1 MIAAKIF
8 NTGEKALKGKALLRL
23 KDPMT
28 EQIVFEQQQ
37 DFAVDVDGTTS
48 VSFPLNCQLSIVN
61 CQLLICQVIASCE
74 GASDGEQHYLPI
86 LPSTERVTVTRP
98 FTQIEPGTMTI
109 DLTTLF
115 PGTDKQPVKDKKLTI
130 EYTNNPAWLMVQ
142 ALPAMG
148 KPREDDIIS
157 QTVSFYANSIGKF
170 IVDQNPKVKTVFKLW
185 QEETEKNS
193 LMSALEKDQELK
205 DLILNETPWVM
216 DADRETEQKER
227 LVDFFDDN
235 LMQERISSAI
245 NKMNALQRSDGSWSW
260 WPGMP
265 GSFYMTV
272 EVSEMLVR
280 QNTLIGTSEKTKDML
295 SKAFKFM
302 GREII
307 DMVKEMKKAEKK
319 GIKP

>member
-1 MIAAKIF
+1 
-8 NTGEKALKGKALLRL
+8 
-23 KDPMT
+23 
-28 EQIVFEQQQ
+28 
-37 DFAVDVDGTTS
+37 
-48 VSFPLNCQLSIVN
+48 
-61 CQLLICQVIASCE
+61 
-74 GASDGEQHYLPI
+74 
-86 LPSTERVTVTRP
+86 
-98 FTQIEPGTMTI
+98 
-109 DLTTLF
+109 
-115 PGTDKQPVKDKKLTI
+115 
-130 EYTNNPAWLMVQ
+130 
-142 ALPAMG
+142 
-148 KPREDDIIS
+148 
-157 QTVSFYANSIGKF
+157 
-170 IVDQNPKVKTVFKLW
+170 
-185 QEETEKNS
+185 
-193 LMSALEKDQELK
+193 
-205 DLILNETPWVM
+205 M

-319 GIKP
+319 GIKPSFPSFKALQWLYICALDGRTLPASVQSANDYLIPLLRKEIKAQSIYEKAMTAVIWSKLPNLQEKDRKKAQEYVQSLKEFTVYR